1 MQRSFSVQGRGSTG
15 TLDVFPP
22 FDVGDGSWAIA
33 LKQLTTYNRIP
44 NIEEGVNNSFYY
56 GEKRVAIPEGSYE
69 IEDIE
74 RYLKNSLGNS
84 MYFSLKANNNTL
96 KCEIECSES
105 INFEKDHTI
114 ASVLRFTKK
123 KLLAGRK
130 HESDL
135 PVNIMNVDV
144 IRVECNISRG
154 SFSNAGE
161 GHVIHEFYPLVP
173 PGYKMVETPNNLLYL
188 PLNCQSI
195 SNITITLKDQ
205 DGKLLNLQSEP
216 LTVHLE
222 IKKVGNGSGI

>member
-1 MQRSFSVQGRGSTG
+1 MQRSFSVEGRGSTG
-15 TLDVFPP
+15 VLYVFPP
-22 FDVGDGSWAIA
+22 HDVSDGTWAIA

-44 NIEEGVNNSFYY
+44 NIEQGVNDTFYY
-56 GEKRVAIPEGSYE
+56 GETESITIPEGAYE

-74 RYLKNSLGNS
+74 RYIKESLDDS
-84 MYFSLKANNNTL
+84 VQFSLKANNNTI
-96 KCEIECSES
+96 KCEIECSET
-105 INFEKDHTI
+105 IHFDKEHTM
-114 ASVLRFTKK
+114 A
-123 KLLAGRK
+123 KLLGFSKKVLQPNTK

-135 PVNIMNVDV
+135 PVNIINVDV

-154 SFSNAGE
+154 SFSKVGE

-173 PGYKMVETPNNLLYL
+173 PGFKMVETPTNLLYL

-222 IKKVGNGSGI
+222 IKKIAP